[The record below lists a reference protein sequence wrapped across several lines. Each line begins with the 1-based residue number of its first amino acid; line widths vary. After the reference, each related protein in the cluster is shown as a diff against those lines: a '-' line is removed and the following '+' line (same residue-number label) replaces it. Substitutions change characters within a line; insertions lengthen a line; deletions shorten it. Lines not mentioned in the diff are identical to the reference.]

1 MLLKLTMKDIS
12 NQSTKTGLSWFT
24 LFVTSGTLI
33 CCALPILLVTLGLG
47 ASIAAITSSFPLLIT
62 LSQHKL
68 WIFIISG
75 SLLIGSAWM
84 ILRNK
89 GQCPA
94 NTELGEL
101 CQRAKLINRRIW
113 FISVFIWIVGF
124 IAAYLAL
131 PIQQWLEL

>member
-1 MLLKLTMKDIS
+1 MTKNIN
-12 NQSTKTGLSWFT
+12 NQTTKTGLNWFT

-33 CCALPILLVTLGLG
+33 CCALPILLVSLGLG
-47 ASIAAITSSFPLLIT
+47 TTVAAITSSFPLLIT

-75 SLLIGSAWM
+75 SLLIGSVWM
-84 ILRNK
+84 LKRNK
-89 GQCPA
+89 GLCPA
-94 NTELGEL
+94 NTELGKL
-101 CQRAKLINRRIW
+101 CQRAQLLNRRIW
-113 FISVFIWIVGF
+113 FISAFIWITGF